1 MHPYPFAYHRATSV
15 DEAIALL
22 ASNGE
27 SKLLAGGQSLLPV
40 MKLRLAQPGA
50 LIDISEI
57 DELRGARVAGD
68 TLVIGALT
76 RHHNLETDPLIV
88 EHAPLLAEMAH
99 VVGDQQ
105 VRNRG
110 TIGGAI
116 AHADPAADYPAGVLA
131 LDATLVIQGPD
142 GSREVPVAE
151 FFQGFMTTVLE
162 PLDVLTAIMVPIARP
177 GTGASYQKLANPASG
192 YAIAGIA
199 AVVEQAAD
207 GSIGAIRVGITGVGD
222 VAYRATAVEEALT
235 GQQPTDEAITDAATH
250 ATDGVE
256 PLDDVQAPA
265 SYRARVAANL
275 TRRAIKTALERAG

>member
-15 DEAIALL
+15 DEAISLL
-22 ASNGE
+22 ASDGE

-40 MKLRLAQPGA
+40 MKLRLAQPGT

-57 DELRGARVAGD
+57 DELRGARLEGD
-68 TLVIGALT
+68 ALVIGALT
-76 RHHNLETDPLIV
+76 RHHDLETDPLIA

-131 LDATLVIQGPD
+131 LEATLVVQGPN
-142 GSREVPVAE
+142 GSREIPIAE
-151 FFQGFMTTVLE
+151 FFQGFMTTTLE
-162 PLDVLTAIMVPIARP
+162 SNEVLTAIKVPVAKP
-177 GTGASYQKLANPASG
+177 GTGASYEKLANPASG

-199 AVVEQAAD
+199 AVVEKAAD
-207 GSIGAIRVGITGVGD
+207 GTIGAIRVGITGVGD
-222 VAYRATAVEEALT
+222 VAYRATAVEEALA
-235 GQQPTDEAITDAATH
+235 GQQPADDAIKAAAAH
-250 ATDGVE
+250 AADGVE

-265 SYRARVAANL
+265 SYRAKVAANL
-275 TRRAIKTALERAG
+275 TRRAIKTALARAQ